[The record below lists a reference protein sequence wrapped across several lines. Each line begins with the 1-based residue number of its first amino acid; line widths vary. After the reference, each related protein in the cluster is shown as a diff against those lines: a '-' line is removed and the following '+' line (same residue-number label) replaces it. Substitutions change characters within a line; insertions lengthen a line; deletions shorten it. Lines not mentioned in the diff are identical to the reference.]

1 MKRGLIAF
9 MLVFPLLSLAHEE
22 DLLVAVETS
31 VDIKVSK
38 QKVWD
43 VVSRFD
49 DLSWFENVKSVSVP
63 VDQSASMFLKIR
75 YVTLANGH
83 VLKETIVDWID
94 KDSFAYRIENL
105 PFKRYFI
112 ELNLYV
118 LDAET
123 TRVRFN
129 GYGKVIPEGMKAMG
143 FQTKDEFQDFIQNVV
158 YGKSLKNLKVLLEK
172 S

>member
-1 MKRGLIAF
+1 MKRGLITF
-9 MLVFPLLSLAHEE
+9 VILMMPLLSLVYAE

-63 VDQSASMFLKIR
+63 ANPSASVFGKVR
-75 YVTLANGH
+75 YVTLTDGH
-83 VLKETIVDWID
+83 VLQETIIDWID
-94 KDSFAYRIENL
+94 KDSFAYRIQNL
-105 PFKRYFI
+105 PFKRYFV
-112 ELNLYV
+112 ELNLQV

-129 GYGKVIPEGMKAMG
+129 GYGRVIPEGMKAMG
-143 FQTKDEFQDFIQNVV
+143 FQTKDDFKNFIQDAI
-158 YGKSLKNLKVLLEK
+158 YGKSLQNLKVLLEK
-172 S
+172 